1 MQLDYLDLYLIHTP
15 FGFIEEGEELHPKY
29 ENGQM
34 KMDFT
39 TNHSGVWAEMEK
51 QVSNGLTKSI
61 GLSNF
66 NSKQID
72 RILKVAKVPVSM
84 LQIEINLYFQNQEMV
99 N

>member
-1 MQLDYLDLYLIHTP
+1 MIHCP
-15 FGFIEEGEELHPKY
+15 FAFIEEGEELHPKD

-34 KMDFT
+34 KVD
-39 TNHSGVWAEMEK
+39 HSTDHLAVWSEMEK

-72 RILKVAKVPVSM
+72 KIINVSKVPVSM
-84 LQIEINLYFQNQEMV
+84 LQIEINLYFQNKDLV
-99 N
+99 SKI